1 MAKIAAVR
9 AREILDSRGH
19 PTLEVEIATTTG
31 HQARASVPSG
41 VSTGRREAVELRDGD
56 PERYLGRGVRNA
68 VDCVETDLA
77 DVLVGRDS
85 DDQPGNDR
93 AMIRA
98 DGTEDKSRFGANAI
112 LGCSLALARVTADRE
127 RAPLYRHLGG
137 EQAMVLPVPFL
148 DVIAGGA
155 DANNSLDIQEFMIAP
170 IGFRRYSEALRAGA
184 EVYHAVRAELVERG
198 LATAVGDSGGF
209 APSLAHSRETI
220 ELILRAIARAGYTH
234 GTQIALA
241 LDAAASAFR
250 SGGTY
255 VMAQEGRDLSTD
267 ELIDYWAL
275 LADQYPLIL
284 LEDGLAEDDWPG
296 WAALT
301 RRLGERVEVVGDD
314 IFVTNP
320 RILAEGIAARVANS
334 VVIKP
339 NQIGTLT
346 ESMETIG
353 VARRAGYGIVIS
365 GRSGETADDFIAD
378 LAVAT
383 RAGRIK
389 AGAPVRGEHVAKYN
403 RLLAI
408 ERELGDAGSYAG
420 HEFVR

>member
-1 MAKIAAVR
+1 
-9 AREILDSRGH
+9 
-19 PTLEVEIATTTG
+19 
-31 HQARASVPSG
+31 
-41 VSTGRREAVELRDGD
+41 
-56 PERYLGRGVRNA
+56 
-68 VDCVETDLA
+68 
-77 DVLVGRDS
+77 
-85 DDQPGNDR
+85 
-93 AMIRA
+93 
-98 DGTEDKSRFGANAI
+98 
-112 LGCSLALARVTADRE
+112 
-127 RAPLYRHLGG
+127 
-137 EQAMVLPVPFL
+137 MVLPVPFL
-148 DVIAGGA
+148 EVIAGGA
-155 DANNSLDIQEFMIAP
+155 HANNALDIQEFMIAP
-170 IGFRRYSEALRAGA
+170 IGFRRYSEALRAGT

-198 LATAVGDSGGF
+198 LATGVGDSGGF

-220 ELILRAIARAGYTH
+220 ELIMRAIARAGYAT

-241 LDAAASAFR
+241 LDAAATGFR
-250 SGGTY
+250 SSGTY
-255 VMAQEGRDLSTD
+255 VMAHEGLDLSTD

-275 LADQYPLIL
+275 LADQYPLVL

-320 RILAEGIAARVANS
+320 RILAEGIAARVGNS
-334 VVIKP
+334 VAIKP
-339 NQIGTLT
+339 NQVGTLT

-353 VARRAGYGIVIS
+353 VARRAGYGVVIS
-365 GRSGETADDFIAD
+365 GRSGETDDDFIAD

-408 ERELGDAGSYAG
+408 ERELGAAGSYAG